1 MHKIVFAF
9 ILFCT
14 SISNAQYAISGKV
27 VDKSNNPLE
36 GCHVHMG
43 SKSSE
48 TNGMGYYNISNLEKG
63 KLKVKVTYVGFKSV
77 DTIINITG
85 NLNLDFA
92 LLPKLERLEEVHV
105 KHKGNSYNHS
115 VPEQKIK
122 LSTIERMS
130 NQSLGTVLKEL
141 SGVSVLKTGT
151 SIVKPV
157 INGLHSGRV
166 PVFNNNVKLED
177 QQWGTEHAP
186 NFDINAAG
194 KITVIKGASGLQYGG
209 DAIGGIVIVEPYSV
223 KKDTLFGK
231 SIMTLESNGR
241 GGTFSSSLHKGNFCD
256 WSWNAQGSVKY
267 LGDRTSP
274 NYNLTNS
281 GNREYNFS
289 GDVKYIGDKYDVVG
303 YYSIYNAIIGILA
316 ASHIGNVT
324 DLYNSIVRLQPS
336 IIDNFTY
343 DINKPKQ
350 QVQHHLAKL
359 NYNYYF
365 DSNETL
371 SFQYAFQFNN
381 RKEFDLRRSSSDDRA
396 ALDLDLTSHVLNLD
410 YKLSKDKFDLKMGIS
425 GMYQKNIANPKTGVR
440 PLIPN
445 YTKNDAAVYG
455 IIDTHIRDNLSLE
468 LGVRYDFS
476 RIEAAKYFL
485 KTRWDERGYS
495 PQFDSF
501 IVSDA
506 PTQWF
511 TRPEFSFN
519 NLSASVGLQFAFE
532 NNLDLYLN
540 FSRAVRN
547 PNPSELFSDG
557 LHHSTGMIELG
568 DLRLN
573 QEKSN
578 KVGTSLIKE
587 WNKFS
592 FTVNPF
598 LNYINDFMYLKPVGF
613 ETTIRG
619 AFPVWEYHQTNAMM
633 AGIDIDTKWNFYKNW
648 KHVFTFSYVNATDKN
663 ENNPIIDMPPLNMN
677 NSIQFEKKEWN
688 ELTLELK
695 SEMVFRQNRFPNNDF
710 VTNIIEEG
718 VNVPVL
724 VEISRPPSSY
734 HLLHFY
740 SDINFKM
747 FKKSSINIAF
757 SVYNIFNT
765 TYRDYLNRQ
774 RFYVD
779 ELGRNFQLQLRINY

>member
-1 MHKIVFAF
+1 
-9 ILFCT
+9 
-14 SISNAQYAISGKV
+14 
-27 VDKSNNPLE
+27 
-36 GCHVHMG
+36 
-43 SKSSE
+43 
-48 TNGMGYYNISNLEKG
+48 
-63 KLKVKVTYVGFKSV
+63 
-77 DTIINITG
+77 
-85 NLNLDFA
+85 
-92 LLPKLERLEEVHV
+92 
-105 KHKGNSYNHS
+105 
-115 VPEQKIK
+115 
-122 LSTIERMS
+122 
-130 NQSLGTVLKEL
+130 
-141 SGVSVLKTGT
+141 
-151 SIVKPV
+151 
-157 INGLHSGRV
+157 
-166 PVFNNNVKLED
+166 
-177 QQWGTEHAP
+177 
-186 NFDINAAG
+186 
-194 KITVIKGASGLQYGG
+194 
-209 DAIGGIVIVEPYSV
+209 
-223 KKDTLFGK
+223 
-231 SIMTLESNGR
+231 
-241 GGTFSSSLHKGNFCD
+241 
-256 WSWNAQGSVKY
+256 
-267 LGDRTSP
+267 
-274 NYNLTNS
+274 
-281 GNREYNFS
+281 
-289 GDVKYIGDKYDVVG
+289 
-303 YYSIYNAIIGILA
+303 
-316 ASHIGNVT
+316 
-324 DLYNSIVRLQPS
+324 
-336 IIDNFTY
+336 
-343 DINKPKQ
+343 
-350 QVQHHLAKL
+350 
-359 NYNYYF
+359 
-365 DSNETL
+365 L

-425 GMYQKNIANPKTGVR
+425 GMYQKNIANPETGVR

-468 LGVRYDFS
+468 FGVRYDFS

-619 AFPVWEYHQTNAMM
+619 AFPVWEYNQTNAMM
-633 AGIDIDTKWNFYKNW
+633 TGIDIDTKWNFHKNW

-677 NSIQFEKKEWN
+677 NSLQFEKKEWN

-710 VTNIIEEG
+710 VTNIIQEG